1 LFDNPGEAKTGE
13 VVAVVGVVPIARRR
27 ARETRYRA
35 PGAAA
40 QDTLCAIAAGPSGS
54 VRGRAGVTRIPAVL
68 GPLPGIAEHVVESE
82 AVGRVAA
89 RRRGEVVAVGA
100 FVLLAEAPGLE
111 TALVADVGEAAGLHR
126 VFAPEAGSDA
136 ARARGVFPFRFARQ
150 PVAFAGSLRHP
161 LRVSARIVPAH
172 AQHRVR
178 FRLRQ
183 ARAAP
188 AGERGCPRIAG
199 GRIGIN
205 K

>member
-54 VRGRAGVTRIPAVL
+54 VRGRAGITRVPAVL
-68 GPLPGIAEHVVESE
+68 GPLPGIAEHVIEPE

-111 TALVADVGEAAGLHR
+111 AALVGDVGEAAGLGR
-126 VFAPEAGSDA
+126 IVAPVARGDA
-136 ARARGVFPFRFARQ
+136 ASARRVFPFRLARQ
-150 PVAFAGSLRHP
+150 AVAPAGLFREP
-161 LRVSARIVPAH
+161 LRVGARIVPAH

-178 FRLRQ
+178 LRLRE
-183 ARAAP
+183 ARAA
-188 AGERGCPRIAG
+188 
-199 GRIGIN
+199 
-205 K
+205 